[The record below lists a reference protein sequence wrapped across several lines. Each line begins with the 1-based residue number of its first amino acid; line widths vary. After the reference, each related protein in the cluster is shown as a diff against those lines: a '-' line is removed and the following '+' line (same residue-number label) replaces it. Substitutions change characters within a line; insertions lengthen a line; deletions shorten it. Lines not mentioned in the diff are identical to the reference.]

1 MKDWTIKNGLL
12 QKSFELKSF
21 TAIID
26 KLPFLARVADRLN
39 HHPDFEVK
47 DYNIIIF
54 YLCTHDLNNTIT
66 EKDWVLS
73 REIDLIFK

>member
-21 TAIID
+21 TTIID
-26 KLPFLARVADRLN
+26 KLPSLAKVADRLN

-47 DYNIIIF
+47 DYNTIIF
-54 YLCTHDLNNTIT
+54 YLCTHDQNNTIT
-66 EKDWVLS
+66 EKDWELS